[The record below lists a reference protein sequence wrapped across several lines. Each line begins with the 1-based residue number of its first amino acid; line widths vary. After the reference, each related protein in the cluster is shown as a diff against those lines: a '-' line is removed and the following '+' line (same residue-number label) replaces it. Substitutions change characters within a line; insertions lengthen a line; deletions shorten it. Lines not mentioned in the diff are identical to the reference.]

1 MSPQN
6 SHWQNKHQQ
15 YAATDWINMP
25 SIFAEFAV
33 THFPTTGKI
42 LELGAGQ
49 GQDSRFFAEKG
60 YQVISTDRSEEVLK
74 LNREKIPTDL
84 QSKIEV
90 AHLDMEKLFPF
101 ADATFEVVYSH
112 LSLHYF
118 TDATT
123 KQIMEKSSR
132 VLKPG
137 GIVAILA
144 NSVNDPEYGLGTKIE
159 DDYFE
164 NESVRKRFFS
174 KDTIATFA
182 SDFEIILA
190 DENGETYKDS
200 AKGVHNLVR
209 LVGRKR

>member
-1 MSPQN
+1 MSSQN
-6 SHWQNKHQQ
+6 THWQNKHKQ

-25 SIFAEFAV
+25 SIFAEFAI

-60 YQVISTDRSEEVLK
+60 YQVTSTDRSEEALK
-74 LNREKIPTDL
+74 LNLEKIPTEL
-84 QSKIEV
+84 KSKIEV
-90 AHLDMEKLFPF
+90 VNLDMEEPFPF
-101 ADATFEVVYSH
+101 EDETFEVVYSH

-118 TDATT
+118 ADMGTRKIFAE
-123 KQIMEKSSR
+123 ISR

-137 GIVAILA
+137 GIVAILV
-144 NSVNDPEYGLGTKIE
+144 NSVNDPEYGVSTKIE

-164 NESVRKRFFS
+164 NDGVRKRFFS
-174 KDTIATFA
+174 KGTIATFA

-209 LVGRKR
+209 FVGRKR